1 MLEITLIHTVDI
13 EENRKRKKRNKKFC
27 KNFVL
32 DFGITFSI
40 ILFK

>member
-1 MLEITLIHTVDI
+1 MFSNHRTTDEGFFKSKRLE
-13 EENRKRKKRNKKFC
+13 KFC